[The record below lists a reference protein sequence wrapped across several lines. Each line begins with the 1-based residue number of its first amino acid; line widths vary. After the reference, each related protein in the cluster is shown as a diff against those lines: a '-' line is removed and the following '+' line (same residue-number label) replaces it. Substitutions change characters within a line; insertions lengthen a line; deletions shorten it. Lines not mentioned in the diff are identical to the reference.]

1 MLPKIGLTL
10 ATITALGALSATA
23 QTPAPAA
30 STFVEGTHYQR
41 ITPAQPTI
49 TDLGKVEVAEVFM
62 YSCPGCY
69 AFEPYL
75 TKWRAQLPDNVTFVR
90 IPASFN
96 AIAAL
101 HARAFYTAEALGKLD
116 EIDAPFFEEFHQKGN
131 RLDSE
136 ESLAD
141 FFGRFG
147 VDEQTFKTTFNSFAM
162 HTKVKR
168 ADELIRRYRVPSTPS
183 VVVNGKYLTNGQMAG
198 SYEGWFRII
207 DQLAAEEQNA
217 KQDAA
222 AQ

>member
-1 MLPKIGLTL
+1 MAG
-10 ATITALGALSATA
+10 
-23 QTPAPAA
+23 
-30 STFVEGTHYQR
+30 E
-41 ITPAQPTI
+41 
-49 TDLGKVEVAEVFM
+49 
-62 YSCPGCY
+62 
-69 AFEPYL
+69 
-75 TKWRAQLPDNVTFVR
+75 LPDNVTFVR

-222 AQ
+222 AR